1 MKEIKRN
8 RQIDRHKLAETR
20 SNKERLKDAAT
31 EITEEGKEERKSE
44 TNIEIEHITPDAER
58 ERKWEE
64 RDRGRERE
72 RWCLYD
78 KRYLLMV
85 NKSERNTENQRDR
98 ERKCK
103 KQTNRD
109 INREIED
116 VKKGALSRNSAAH
129 MPRNA
134 TQRLE

>member
-72 RWCLYD
+72 REC
-78 KRYLLMV
+78 V
-85 NKSERNTENQRDR
+85 
-98 ERKCK
+98 CVCVCVI
-103 KQTNRD
+103 RD
-109 INREIED
+109 IY
-116 VKKGALSRNSAAH
+116 
-129 MPRNA
+129 
-134 TQRLE
+134 